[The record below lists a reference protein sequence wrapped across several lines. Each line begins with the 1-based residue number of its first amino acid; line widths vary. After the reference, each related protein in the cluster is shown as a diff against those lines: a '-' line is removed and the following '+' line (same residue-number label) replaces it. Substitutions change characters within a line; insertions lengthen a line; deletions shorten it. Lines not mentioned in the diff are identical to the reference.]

1 MTKSWTWK
9 ASRGCE
15 FESNRLRAD
24 DGRVPFHFWQRQK
37 VMEFI
42 ELAAVLRWSPAVLT
56 KQA

>member
-15 FESNRLRAD
+15 FESNRLRDD

-37 VMEFI
+37 ESWNLLSYTT
-42 ELAAVLRWSPAVLT
+42 ERNA
-56 KQA
+56 